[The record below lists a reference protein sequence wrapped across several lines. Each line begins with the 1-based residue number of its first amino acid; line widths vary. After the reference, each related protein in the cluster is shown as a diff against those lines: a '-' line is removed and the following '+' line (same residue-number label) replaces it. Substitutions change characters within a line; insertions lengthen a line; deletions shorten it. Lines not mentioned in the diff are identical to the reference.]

1 METCE
6 LNDGLGRGKNPN
18 TLRFFTKPNY
28 SKPRY
33 KDLGYNEYPGLI
45 RYK

>member
-6 LNDGLGRGKNPN
+6 LNDGLGRR
-18 TLRFFTKPNY
+18 LRFFTKPNY

-33 KDLGYNEYPGLI
+33 KDLGYNEYPGLV